1 MAECILYMYHCQCVF
16 ELQSIQFDIYVV
28 LGRKVLKNA
37 QNGSGS
43 FKTGWGRVGVL
54 KTKTDAC
61 RGLKIDS
68 RGHRVSTYFVDN
80 YACFVHILC
89 G

>member
-1 MAECILYMYHCQCVF
+1 MAVFILVGMSSAF
-16 ELQSIQFDIYVV
+16 GLQSIQFDIKIV
-28 LGRKVLKNA
+28 LKRKVLKNA
-37 QNGSGS
+37 QNASGS

-80 YACFVHILC
+80 YPCFVHSLW

>member
-1 MAECILYMYHCQCVF
+1 MVF
-16 ELQSIQFDIYVV
+16 ELQSIHFEINVT

-43 FKTGWGRVGVL
+43 LKTGWGRVGVL
-54 KTKTDAC
+54 KTKTDAP
-61 RGLKIDS
+61 RPLKIDS

>member
-1 MAECILYMYHCQCVF
+1 MVISTHIWAK
-16 ELQSIQFDIYVV
+16 VV
-28 LGRKVLKNA
+28 LRPKVLKNA

-54 KTKTDAC
+54 KTKTDAP
-61 RGLKIDS
+61 RPLKIDS
-68 RGHRVSTYFVDN
+68 RGHRVYPYFVDN
-80 YACFVHILC
+80 YPCFVHILC